1 MCHVWETGEV
11 HAECWYTELKERD
24 YLEELGIDGRKIL
37 KWKFKNCD
45 GQAWIG
51 LIRLSIGTGGRCF

>member
-1 MCHVWETGEV
+1 M